1 MREIKFRAWDRT
13 NTSIGLRG
21 GRMFQ
26 NSYCVIDG
34 DWCVNHRYTNE
45 CETGRK
51 LDLVHMQYTGLK
63 DKNGVEIYE
72 GDIIR
77 GDRYPFWDKREPN
90 YVAVV
95 EWIFAGFQY
104 VYYCINPKKRGIS
117 DGINNILE
125 SGEDFEIIGNI
136 YEHKHLLK

>member
-26 NSYCVIDG
+26 NSYSVIDG

-72 GDIIR
+72 GDIVQY
-77 GDRYPFWDKREPN
+77 GETRYEVRYNFCRWVMFDKE
-90 YVAVV
+90 
-95 EWIFAGFQY
+95 F
-104 VYYCINPKKRGIS
+104 
-117 DGINNILE
+117 DGHDNFGAPIVGPSFSRSKMKDI
-125 SGEDFEIIGNI
+125 EIIGNI
-136 YEHKHLLK
+136 YEDSELVDE

>member
-26 NSYCVIDG
+26 NSYSVIDG

-72 GDIIR
+72 DDIFKAPHDYGPGGFKEQI
-77 GDRYPFWDKREPN
+77 GLVTFHETLGYQWNYWDFDK
-90 YVAVV
+90 
-95 EWIFAGFQY
+95 
-104 VYYCINPKKRGIS
+104 
-117 DGINNILE
+117 L
-125 SGEDFEIIGNI
+125 EIIGNI
-136 YEHKHLLK
+136 YENPELVDK